1 MLIMP
6 KVLYNK
12 RNIAAKGSAVVELV
26 SSPSAGKGRYRIDHL
41 SSSPTLRSY
50 VFAQLENTRGV
61 TLVRGNGKSNTLA
74 VEFESPHTSFSIAET
89 LDHIVRNYR
98 IPEPAGVLPS
108 DADNRSRSLGT
119 EIKAHAREVSE
130 LKEQIERQWYLQSE
144 KEVLESFNTDAETG
158 LGDLEARELLLQYG
172 PNAFEEAESRS
183 DLSIFLE
190 QFQSPPVAMLGIA
203 SVISVATGGVAD
215 ALVILAVVGINAG
228 IGYATE
234 SQSERTIHALK
245 NMVKPTAEVVRDGV
259 PRVMEGSSVVP
270 GDLIVV
276 RPGSFIPAD
285 ARLVESSH
293 LSVDESALTGESL
306 PIKKSS
312 RTIDAEPTVTI
323 PLAERFNMLYMGTT
337 VTGGEARAVVVATG
351 RYTEIGKIQSL
362 VGSTVSPQTPLQTQ
376 LGEIGK
382 QLAWLSSGIC
392 AAVFGIGILRGYG
405 LLEMLKSSISLAV
418 AAVPEGLPTVA
429 TTILA
434 LGIREMKK
442 HRVLIRHLDAVET
455 LGTAKVICLDKT
467 GTLTKNRM
475 SVVRLELDGRRI
487 NVGDTRFD
495 ADGETFDPQS
505 NDAFSRLIQTAVL
518 CNESVLVRS
527 GHSLIAEGSATENAL
542 LHLAMNAGLDVGTL
556 RETLPAYRTVHRSER
571 RKYMVT
577 YHRLNAK
584 EHLAALKGSPAEVAA
599 LCDRILENGTA
610 VPLSDA
616 AREKLLERNNE
627 MAADALRVLAFAYAI
642 FPSDEH
648 KPESYIWLGLSGLAD
663 PLRDGVGNVIRDF
676 HKAGIDTIMITGD
689 QSATAYAIG
698 KELGIS
704 GGAPIEILDSS
715 HLENIDHEA
724 LKGIAR
730 RVNIFSRVSPTN
742 KLQIVQSL
750 QDAGRVVAM
759 TGDGINDSPAL
770 KAADIGVA
778 MGKSGTDV
786 AREVADVILED
797 DNLETMI
804 VAVKQGRSIYSN
816 IRKSIHYLLSTNIS
830 EIAVMFL
837 SLAAGTGQPLN
848 TMQLL
853 WINLM
858 TDVAPSLALALEP
871 PEPDILDRPPRD
883 PSEPIIKRSDFKRI
897 GFESTLI
904 TTATM
909 ASYGY
914 GLARFGPGPAASGM
928 AFQTLTTAQILHAL
942 SCRSTHYRFLDPN
955 LPENRTLS
963 IAVAGSLGLQVLA
976 IALPPL
982 RQFLG
987 IAPAGAGGML
997 VSFGNAAL
1005 PLLINELKKAKI
1017 PKELKP

>member
-183 DLSIFLE
+183 DWSIFLE

-976 IALPPL
+976 VALPPL